1 MNGSKFYNIQE
12 SLLYF
17 RFSKDMIK
25 RRGGWKYAINDIK
38 SQLSFYKMG
47 FLSLPILL
55 YNIGIRI
62 IIRIVPNSL
71 RTFIYKKFL
80 RK

>member
-1 MNGSKFYNIQE
+1 
-12 SLLYF
+12 
-17 RFSKDMIK
+17 MIK

-47 FLSLPILL
+47 FLSLEILL
-55 YNIGIRI
+55 YNI
-62 IIRIVPNSL
+62 IIRITVRLVPNFL
-71 RTFIYKKFL
+71 RTFIYKKCL